1 MIDRLKTLFTANHSA
16 AGTAATQDDDVRRA
30 TATLLFMAAS
40 MDDHIDAAER
50 AVIAE
55 AVAERFDLA
64 PDEANALL
72 VEAEE
77 TAHDSTHFQRFTQ
90 QIKNAFDDAGRFE
103 VMEMLWRVI
112 CVDGEVHHREA
123 NLMRRIAGLL
133 YVTDKDSG
141 LARQRALAT
150 IGAGDSA

>member
-1 MIDRLKTLFTANHSA
+1 MIDRLKTLFSA
-16 AGTAATQDDDVRRA
+16 SHASAGPEASRDEQVRQA

-55 AVAERFDLA
+55 SISQRFSLSPAEVERLMA
-64 PDEANALL
+64 
-72 VEAEE
+72 EAED
-77 TAHDSTHFQRFTQ
+77 TAHDSAHFQRFTAE
-90 QIKNAFDDAGRFE
+90 IKNAYDDAGRCE

-112 CVDGEVHHREA
+112 CVDGEVHDREA

-141 LARQRALAT
+141 LARQRALAN
-150 IGAGDSA
+150 IEAGNAV